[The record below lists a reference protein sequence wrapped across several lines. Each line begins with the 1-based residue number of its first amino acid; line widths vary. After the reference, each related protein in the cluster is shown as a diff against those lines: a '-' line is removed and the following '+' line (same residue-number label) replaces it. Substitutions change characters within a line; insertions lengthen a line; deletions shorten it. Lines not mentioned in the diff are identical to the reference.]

1 MLKKWSK
8 SSFLSIFIDR
18 QYYIFSEAS
27 VQCSLFKIGTTDLR
41 LPSDVDRNKNYKRLN
56 ATKGVNPFDSNY
68 NLNEIAT
75 TDEEE

>member
-1 MLKKWSK
+1 
-8 SSFLSIFIDR
+8 
-18 QYYIFSEAS
+18 
-27 VQCSLFKIGTTDLR
+27 LR

-56 ATKGVNPFDSNY
+56 ATKGVNPFDLNY